1 MPVTDTD
8 VDADGDGRGSDPQ
21 IAVDAVSKTYR
32 SEGGP
37 VPALADVS
45 FDVARGEFVS
55 IVGPSGSGKS
65 TAFRVI
71 AGLEESTEGEV
82 RVDGTPVA
90 GPGPDRGMVFQD
102 DALFPWRTAA
112 ENVAYGLEEVGSPDG
127 ETLSDRVDYCLD
139 LVGLSGKADAYPREL
154 SGGQR
159 QRVGIARALAVD
171 PPILL
176 MDEPFGSVDARTKA
190 SLHRE
195 LLDIWTETRKTICF
209 VTHDI
214 EEAVY
219 LSDRVVVFSAGPGT
233 VLDAIPVDLDRPRDR
248 TGDAFTEIK
257 SRVLAYFADDADDAD
272 DADGE
277 RGTGAGT

>member
-1 MPVTDTD
+1 VAVIAVTDTHSL
-8 VDADGDGRGSDPQ
+8 ADRASVEQGRRQ
-21 IAVDAVSKTYR
+21 IAVDDVSKTYE
-32 SEGGP
+32 SESGP
-37 VPALADVS
+37 VDALRDVT
-45 FDVARGEFVS
+45 FDVARGEFLT

-65 TAFRVI
+65 TMFRII
-71 AGLEESTEGEV
+71 AGLEAATAGQV

-112 ENVAYGLEEVGSPDG
+112 GNVAYGLEEVGPPEG
-127 ETLSDRVDYCLD
+127 FTQAERVEYCLD
-139 LVGLSGKADAYPREL
+139 LVGLTDKADAYPREL

-190 SLHRE
+190 TLHRE
-195 LLDIWTETRKTICF
+195 LLDIWAETEKTVCF

-219 LSDRVVVFSAGPGT
+219 LSDRIVVFSDAPGT
-233 VLDAIPVDLDRPRDR
+233 VLDVVSVDLDRPRDR
-248 TGDAFTEIK
+248 TGEAFGDVQAD
-257 SRVLAYFADDADDAD
+257 VLEHF
-272 DADGE
+272 
-277 RGTGAGT
+277 